1 MSHFVLAARLCDAR
15 LFRDPTYFREW
26 IHGSLY
32 MFLLLEFWRS
42 VYSNGLAASSIYS
55 LNFFWRRCWGR
66 HGGTISLW
74 SAAEYFVVI
83 SCCVFA
89 VAKLEMKVTLGHFN
103 RKTWTFIFPCFVIAA
118 WTWMMNPSKI
128 QRSLRL
134 RGHKRAQQIP
144 LAHPEFASIDCH
156 TWVPL
161 HNFQLLSFRHAKTL

>member
-15 LFRDPTYFREW
+15 LFRDPTYFRES

-32 MFLLLEFWRS
+32 MFLLVEFWRS
-42 VYSNGLAASSIYS
+42 VYSNGLVASSIYS
-55 LNFFWRRCWGR
+55 LNFFWRRYWGR
-66 HGGTISLW
+66 HGETISLW

-118 WTWMMNPSKI
+118 WTWMMNPKKP
-128 QRSLRL
+128 QRSSRL

-144 LAHPEFASIDCH
+144 LAHPEFASIDC
-156 TWVPL
+156 
-161 HNFQLLSFRHAKTL
+161 QYLSSTS